1 MKEPSV
7 LYPRNLENSEK
18 SAGKIS
24 KIFDVSIEECFY
36 LSSIRYIYRKM
47 LQKKLVEYKLL
58 KSRKEFSDFLDWDSE
73 NFFSILEKDN
83 SYYNCTWKEKCRYVP

>member
-18 SAGKIS
+18 SAGKIL

-36 LSSIRYIYRKM
+36 LSSTRYIYRKM

-58 KSRKEFSDFLDWDSE
+58 KSRKEFSDFLDWDFE
-73 NFFSILEKDN
+73 NFCLILGKDN
-83 SYYNCTWKEKCRYVP
+83 SYYNYTWKEKCRYVP

>member
-1 MKEPSV
+1 M
-7 LYPRNLENSEK
+7 LYSRNLENFEK

-58 KSRKEFSDFLDWDSE
+58 KSRKELSDFLVRDSE
-73 NFFSILEKDN
+73 NVFLILEKDN
-83 SYYNCTWKEKCRYVP
+83 SYYNYTWKEKCRYVP